1 MNQTRDQLP
10 WPWETKYSSTTGVP
24 YYYNRSNGESTWQH
38 PMQDRGFSTPRQYP
52 RTTHTNESHR
62 QPITSTDA
70 HRSHSDHRNWQER
83 AHNHA
88 TPPQP
93 RHSATAIQPSH
104 RSPRDPGV
112 GGPGSVRHGSSH
124 QLRGPEDRFS
134 ESPPRRPYTARS
146 GDPAASGGPAG
157 TDGLLWA
164 SPRDRGGRPP
174 FGVPAAAAAAASRVN
189 PEIARLQAG
198 RALAPL
204 LVPAACVCR
213 VLPVTRGDLRG
224 EISGEAVREMR
235 ESRMGGGGSGVGG

>member
-104 RSPRDPGV
+104 RSPRDPVV

-174 FGVPAAAAAAASRVN
+174 VAVGPSTIFAL
-189 PEIARLQAG
+189 RLSGGSAEG
-198 RALAPL
+198 R
-204 LVPAACVCR
+204 
-213 VLPVTRGDLRG
+213 GWIGWLRG
-224 EISGEAVREMR
+224 WGWGDSEAETASDAAGPTSFRLPSHGRTE
-235 ESRMGGGGSGVGG
+235 